1 MGDQIVG
8 HDADARHSF
17 AENIAMKLEDQLR
30 GVIRRKH
37 YSFKTEESYAGWY
50 KRYVRWAEMR
60 HPQELGAAE
69 VTEFLTH
76 LAVEWR
82 LSAVT
87 QTQALNARVFF
98 PGRRARWSFGAGRLR
113 ASAVRPAPF

>member
-1 MGDQIVG
+1 MGNQIVG

-76 LAVEWR
+76 LAVERR